1 MHSRHELVWLTA
13 QGWKEAAASVR
24 PGDLRS
30 LALWERQGW
39 PAVVRRRD
47 VGAPGHVVSLGIA
60 LPPSGADAPK
70 ERIGLRAD
78 AAHVQRRLPALGLAE
93 AMAAAPA
100 AWRPAL
106 DELAGAGVAL
116 RAYGSLALQAIT
128 GLPYL
133 TSASDIDLLLAPGS
147 RAELDAGIGLL
158 SRYAETLPLDGEVV
172 FPSGEA
178 VAWKE
183 WRDAAPRSRVL
194 VKTID
199 AVRLAERAALLAT
212 LEER

>member
-1 MHSRHELVWLTA
+1 MHSRHELVWLTP

-24 PGDLRS
+24 PGDRGS

-60 LPPSGADAPK
+60 LPPAGPDAPK
-70 ERIGLRAD
+70 ERIGLRID
-78 AAHVQRRLPALGLAE
+78 AAHVGRRLPALGLAE
-93 AMAAAPA
+93 AMTAAPD
-100 AWRPAL
+100 AWRAGL
-106 DELAGAGVAL
+106 AALAGGGLEL

-133 TSASDIDLLLAPGS
+133 TPASDIDLLLAPRS
-147 RAELDAGIGLL
+147 RAELEAGVDLL
-158 SRYAETLPLDGEVV
+158 SRHAGTLPLDGEVV
-172 FPSGEA
+172 FPGGDA

-183 WRDAAPRSRVL
+183 WRDAGPRARVL

-212 LEER
+212 LESQ

>member
-1 MHSRHELVWLTA
+1 MHSRHELVWLTS

-24 PGDLRS
+24 PGDLHS

-70 ERIGLRAD
+70 ERIGLRVD
-78 AAHVQRRLPALGLAE
+78 GGHIRRRLPALGLAE

-100 AWRPAL
+100 DWRPAL
-106 DELAGAGVAL
+106 DELAGAAPGL
-116 RAYGSLALQAIT
+116 RAYGSLALQAVT
-128 GLPYL
+128 ALPYL
-133 TSASDIDLLLAPGS
+133 TPASDIDLLLAPGS
-147 RAELDAGIGLL
+147 RAELDAGIDLL
-158 SRYAETLPLDGEVV
+158 SRFGESLPLDGEVV
-172 FPSGEA
+172 FPGGQA

-183 WRDAAPRSRVL
+183 WRDAGPRSRVL

-199 AVRLAERAALLAT
+199 AVRLAERAALLAL
-212 LEER
+212 LEAR